1 MTNVE
6 KLIAEGRMPEFIS
19 DVKNDGVTARDFLT
33 KYGIEDAELDFD
45 EAVFEWMFVE
55 VEG

>member
-19 DVKNDGVTARDFLT
+19 DVKNDGVDAYDFLA
-33 KYGIEDAELDFD
+33 KYGIEDGELDFD
-45 EAVFEWMFVE
+45 EAVFEWMFAE
-55 VEG
+55 AER